1 MFLNHFDVP
10 SSRCYNYSF
19 PYSIYPDSHEEYYL
33 AQLQEREQR
42 RRYQAALEHQAYLEA
57 LERERKRRS
66 LEERRRKQ
74 YLIEL
79 ERRRQEEE
87 QRKKLYL
94 AHLQQLRQEKMQ
106 EEMMRM
112 KRAEAIEALMREEE
126 AKRAAQR
133 DTTPSQYQIV
143 RDLDGNL
150 YKVLVHPVTDK
161 KQNKT
166 SNLFSSNLRGTKN
179 THNVKTPLFHE
190 HSFHD
195 TKNDHQNHG
204 THVSSSMQPSVTF
217 QNCFNVNQSNDASR
231 ISKPSALKKKN
242 VSLKKHIKSS
252 ILIGDVED
260 ASDSECEDEFSDY
273 MHNRRPQKGEWIEP
287 VNF

>member
-1 MFLNHFDVP
+1 MFLNHFD
-10 SSRCYNYSF
+10 NHSF

-42 RRYQAALEHQAYLEA
+42 RRYQAAIEHQAHLEA

-87 QRKKLYL
+87 QRNKLYL
-94 AHLQQLRQEKMQ
+94 AHLQQLKQEKMQ

-112 KRAEAIEALMREEE
+112 KRAKAIEALMREKE

-133 DTTPSQYQIV
+133 DNYATPSQYQIV

-150 YKVLVHPVTDK
+150 YKVLVHPVTDE
-161 KQNKT
+161 KQSKT
-166 SNLFSSNLRGTKN
+166 SNPFSSNLRGTKN
-179 THNVKTPLFHE
+179 THNMNKPLFHE

-195 TKNDHQNHG
+195 NTKNDHQNDG
-204 THVSSSMQPSVTF
+204 THISTSMHPSVTF
-217 QNCFNVNQSNDASR
+217 QNCFNVNQSNDASL

-242 VSLKKHIKSS
+242 VSLKKCIKSS

-273 MHNRRPQKGEWIEP
+273 MHNRRPEKGEWIEP
-287 VNF
+287 INF